1 MNNNDSQKEQAP
13 EKTFTGVYIDRKT
26 LDDIEASLPAA
37 DCRSRN
43 EFINKAVSHYLVSI
57 RSKQISELI
66 SSSLEAVIAAK
77 IKDTENRLARVIF
90 KQSVEIA
97 MLVHIIAGLNNV
109 SPERVNGLRQ
119 MCADH
124 VSKLGG
130 KYRLEDIVDFQ
141 SGGDG

>member
-1 MNNNDSQKEQAP
+1 MKNNDSQKEQGL

-26 LDDIEASLPAA
+26 LDDIEASLPIA

-43 EFINKAVSHYLVSI
+43 EFINKAISYYLVSI
-57 RSKQISELI
+57 RSDDV
-66 SSSLEAVIAAK
+66 SSLITPYLESVIAAK

-97 MLVHIIAGLNNV
+97 MLVHIIAGLNSV
-109 SPERVNGLRQ
+109 DPKSIDALRK
-119 MCADH
+119 MCTDH

-130 KYRLEDIVDFQ
+130 KYRFEDIVDFQ
-141 SGGDG
+141 NGGDG